1 MTRREA
7 REQAFA
13 LLFEKS
19 FHAETGMKEIID
31 MNIEFGTIEDDEF
44 ANSLAIQAWDKL
56 EEIDALIEKHAIGWR
71 KNRISRVSLAVLRLA
86 ICEML
91 YRDDIPAGVSINEAV
106 ELCRKYASD
115 EEYSFVNGIL
125 GTVARNLE
133 SAGE

>member
-19 FHAETGMKEIID
+19 FHAETAMKEIID

-56 EEIDALIEKHAIGWR
+56 EEIDALIEKYAIGWR

-91 YRDDIPAGVSINEAV
+91 YREDIPAGVSINEAV
-106 ELCRKYASD
+106 ELCRKYASED
-115 EEYSFVNGIL
+115 EYSFVNGIL

-133 SAGE
+133 RAGE

>member
-19 FHAETGMKEIID
+19 FHSETEMKDIID

-44 ANSLAIQAWDKL
+44 ANSLAVDAWDKL
-56 EEIDALIEKHAIGWR
+56 EEIDGLIEKYAIGWR

-91 YRDDIPAGVSINEAV
+91 CREDIPASVSINEAV
-106 ELCRKYASD
+106 ELCRKYASED
-115 EEYSFVNGIL
+115 EYSFVNGIL

-133 SAGE
+133 SVGE

>member
-19 FHAETGMKEIID
+19 FHADNSMRELID

-56 EEIDALIEKHAIGWR
+56 EEIDALIEKYAIGWR

-91 YRDDIPAGVSINEAV
+91 YREDIPASVSINEAV
-106 ELCRKYASD
+106 ELCRKYASED
-115 EEYSFVNGIL
+115 EYSFVNGIL
-125 GTVARNLE
+125 GTVSRSLE